1 MKSTALSPDEIDA
14 TSAWNSFDGQN
25 WVQETLAI
33 RDMDHYILA
42 SQSAN
47 KDVAGRRKSNGAS
60 ASSVSGNA
68 YPPSPPSPTQSNG
81 QAGPQQPQ
89 AVPTGSP
96 NANEN
101 ANAGLELP
109 EDEKFFV

>member
-1 MKSTALSPDEIDA
+1 MKSTALSPDEIEA

-47 KDVAGRRKSNGAS
+47 KDVIGQRKSNGAS
-60 ASSVSGNA
+60 APSVPGNA
-68 YPPSPPSPTQSNG
+68 YPSSPPSPAESNG

-89 AVPTGSP
+89 AAPNGDG
-96 NANEN
+96 NANAN
-101 ANAGLELP
+101 ANAGFELP